1 MYPLSFLRLSL
12 AFGYKQETRDLVHL
26 GVVWEQIFPP
36 EIPHTYPEHQVR
48 HDVSRRHNRSRQLF
62 PWFRPQIGWWGEFKE
77 FIFACS
83 FDARSIVS
91 VYARLRLR
99 EKICRYI
106 WQALNGMNH
115 FLTPMNST
123 AWFPRCNILLPHN
136 IFGFRLHF
144 LRPYLGALAQLGTD
158 WHLFYRSYGFF
169 CVMRCKVSGYWN
181 GRENSNSLH

>member
-1 MYPLSFLRLSL
+1 MYPLSFLHLSL

-62 PWFRPQIGWWGEFKE
+62 PWFRPQIGWWWWGEFKE

-83 FDARSIVS
+83 FDVRI
-91 VYARLRLR
+91 VYARLRLLNTFIR

-106 WQALNGMNH
+106 HGRLWMEWIISLHQWIALLGFQGVISCCH
-115 FLTPMNST
+115 TIFLGLD
-123 AWFPRCNILLPHN
+123 CI
-136 IFGFRLHF
+136 F
-144 LRPYLGALAQLGTD
+144 LRPYLGALGTD

-169 CVMRCKVSGYWN
+169 LRNAV
-181 GRENSNSLH
+181 